1 MLVPVIYIIVIT
13 LISIPGVGQNMQY
26 LYVVKDMDFEA
37 ALLGNFLAFL
47 IEVFVFL
54 AIQVFVL

>member
-1 MLVPVIYIIVIT
+1 MLVPLIYIIVIT